1 MEIPYRDT
9 EIIGSEHRSV
19 ILTPSSRS
27 NMAPAQAGG
36 DTQTDAM
43 ASMMMPMMLLLG
55 MMILLMF
62 NPGLRVGLSE
72 VAGSVLEPMLPFH
85 QTYFVPTVFIVG
97 SSIMVVNTIIRSFFM
112 DPLQQAHFSHRS
124 RQIGK
129 QLREARV
136 SRDTAMADKMQT
148 IQMEMMPEQMKM
160 QSSMMKPMVFTMVFI
175 IAIFSWMA
183 GSVEEFRVGFVSLPW
198 DPMWSFNARI
208 LWIFPA
214 WIATYIAMSAPLGRI
229 IDRHIKLVRYS
240 RHPLVISGETIP
252 EPLLHMLDDV
262 QRGSNASSTVRRS
275 QRRAGPRKT
284 GIPSKKHS
292 QRGSGNKHAAPPRE
306 GATCNIC
313 NSDMI
318 SRTPKGLLRCDVCR
332 SEWR

>member
-1 MEIPYRDT
+1 
-9 EIIGSEHRSV
+9 
-19 ILTPSSRS
+19 
-27 NMAPAQAGG
+27 MASPQPGGDAQA
-36 DTQTDAM
+36 DAM
-43 ASMMMPMMLLLG
+43 SSMMMPMLLLLG
-55 MMILLMF
+55 MMVLLMV
-62 NPGLRVGLSE
+62 NPSIRIALSYT
-72 VAGSVLEPMLPFH
+72 AGSVLEPVLPFH
-85 QTYFVPTVFIVG
+85 QKYFVPTVFIVG

-136 SRDTAMADKMQT
+136 ARDTARADKMQT
-148 IQMEMMPEQMKM
+148 MQMEMMPEQMKM

-183 GSVEEFRVGFVSLPW
+183 ESVESFRVGFVSLPW
-198 DPMWSFNARI
+198 DPMWSFNARV

-229 IDRHIKLVRYS
+229 IDRHIKIIRFS
-240 RHPLVISGETIP
+240 RHPLVISGETIQ
-252 EPLLHMLDDV
+252 EPLMHMLEDEN
-262 QRGSNASSTVRRS
+262 SKKNAPSVVRRS
-275 QRRAGPRKT
+275 QRRAGPRKS
-284 GIPSKKHS
+284 GSKS
-292 QRGSGNKHAAPPRE
+292 RNQPQRRSGNQHVAPPKE
-306 GATCNIC
+306 GLTCKIC

-318 SRTPKGLLRCDVCR
+318 SRTPKGALRCDVCR

>member
-1 MEIPYRDT
+1 
-9 EIIGSEHRSV
+9 
-19 ILTPSSRS
+19 
-27 NMAPAQAGG
+27 
-36 DTQTDAM
+36 
-43 ASMMMPMMLLLG
+43 
-55 MMILLMF
+55 
-62 NPGLRVGLSE
+62 
-72 VAGSVLEPMLPFH
+72 
-85 QTYFVPTVFIVG
+85 
-97 SSIMVVNTIIRSFFM
+97 MVVNTIIRSLFM

-129 QLREARV
+129 QLREARMA
-136 SRDTAMADKMQT
+136 RDTAMADKMQT

-183 GSVEEFRVGFVSLPW
+183 SSVESFRVGFVSLPW
-198 DPMWSFNARI
+198 DPMWSFNSRV

-229 IDRHIKLVRYS
+229 IDRHIKIVRYS
-240 RHPLVISGETIP
+240 RHPLVLSGTSIP
-252 EPLLHMLDDV
+252 EPLLYMLDDDK
-262 QRGSNASSTVRRS
+262 SSSSTSSAVRRS

-284 GIPSKKHS
+284 GIPSKNNPQH
-292 QRGSGNKHAAPPRE
+292 RSGNKHAAPPRE
-306 GATCNIC
+306 GVTCNIC
-313 NSDMI
+313 KSDMI

>member
-1 MEIPYRDT
+1 
-9 EIIGSEHRSV
+9 
-19 ILTPSSRS
+19 
-27 NMAPAQAGG
+27 MASPQPGGDAQA
-36 DTQTDAM
+36 DAM
-43 ASMMMPMMLLLG
+43 SSMMMPMLLLLG
-55 MMILLMF
+55 MMVLIMV
-62 NPGLRVGLSE
+62 NPSIRIALSYT
-72 VAGSVLEPMLPFH
+72 AGSVLEPMLPFH
-85 QTYFVPTVFIVG
+85 EKYFVPTVFIVG

-136 SRDTAMADKMQT
+136 ARDTARADKMQT
-148 IQMEMMPEQMKM
+148 MQMEMMPEQMKM

-183 GSVEEFRVGFVSLPW
+183 ESVESFRVGFVSLPW
-198 DPMWSFNARI
+198 DPMWSFNARV

-229 IDRHIKLVRYS
+229 IDRHIKIIRFS

-252 EPLLHMLDDV
+252 EPLMHMLEDENSKKNTPSV
-262 QRGSNASSTVRRS
+262 VRRS
-275 QRRAGPRKT
+275 QRRAGPRKS
-284 GIPSKKHS
+284 GIKTKNQP
-292 QRGSGNKHAAPPRE
+292 QRKSGNKHVAPPKE
-306 GATCNIC
+306 GLTCKIC

-318 SRTPKGLLRCDVCR
+318 SRTPKGALRCDVCR

>member
-1 MEIPYRDT
+1 
-9 EIIGSEHRSV
+9 
-19 ILTPSSRS
+19 
-27 NMAPAQAGG
+27 MAPAQAGG
-36 DTQTDAM
+36 DAQADAM
-43 ASMMMPMMLLLG
+43 ASMMLPMLMLLG
-55 MMILLMF
+55 MMVLLMF
-62 NPGLRVGLSE
+62 YPGLRIGLSD
-72 VAGSVLEPMLPFH
+72 VAGSVLEPLLPFH

-97 SSIMVVNTIIRSFFM
+97 SSIMVVNTIIRSLFM

-129 QLREARV
+129 QLREARMA
-136 SRDTAMADKMQT
+136 RDTAMADKMQT

-183 GSVEEFRVGFVSLPW
+183 SSVESFRVGFVSLPW
-198 DPMWSFNARI
+198 DPMWSFSSRV

-229 IDRHIKLVRYS
+229 IDRHIKLIRYS
-240 RHPLVISGETIP
+240 RHPLVLSGDSIP
-252 EPLLHMLDDV
+252 EPLMYMLDDEKT
-262 QRGSNASSTVRRS
+262 SSSASSTVRRS

-284 GIPSKKHS
+284 GIPSKNDP
-292 QRGSGNKHAAPPRE
+292 QRRSGNKHAAPPRE
-306 GATCNIC
+306 GVTCNIC
-313 NSDMI
+313 KSDMI

>member
-1 MEIPYRDT
+1 
-9 EIIGSEHRSV
+9 
-19 ILTPSSRS
+19 
-27 NMAPAQAGG
+27 MASTQAGG
-36 DTQTDAM
+36 DAQADAM
-43 ASMMMPMMLLLG
+43 ASMMLPMMLLLG

-62 NPGLRVGLSE
+62 YPGLRVGLSD

-97 SSIMVVNTIIRSFFM
+97 SSIMIVNTIIRSFFM

-129 QLREARV
+129 QLREARMA
-136 SRDTAMADKMQT
+136 RDTAMADKMQT

-183 GSVEEFRVGFVSLPW
+183 GSVESFRVGFVSLPW
-198 DPMWSFNARI
+198 VPMWSFNARV

-229 IDRHIKLVRYS
+229 IDRHIKIVRFS
-240 RHPLVISGETIP
+240 RHPLVLSGITVP
-252 EPLLHMLDDV
+252 EPLLYMLDDEK
-262 QRGSNASSTVRRS
+262 NASSSAVRRP

-284 GIPSKKHS
+284 GIQSKNNP
-292 QRGSGNKHAAPPRE
+292 QRKSGNKHAAPPRK
-306 GATCNIC
+306 GVTCNIC
-313 NSDMI
+313 KSDMI
-318 SRTPKGLLRCDVCR
+318 SRTPRGLLRCDVCR

>member
-1 MEIPYRDT
+1 
-9 EIIGSEHRSV
+9 
-19 ILTPSSRS
+19 
-27 NMAPAQAGG
+27 MAPAQAGG
-36 DTQTDAM
+36 DAQADAM
-43 ASMMMPMMLLLG
+43 ASMMMPMLLLLG
-55 MMILLMF
+55 MMVLLMF
-62 NPGLRVGLSE
+62 YPGMRIGLSD

-97 SSIMVVNTIIRSFFM
+97 SSIMVVNTIIRSLFM

-129 QLREARV
+129 QLREARMA
-136 SRDTAMADKMQT
+136 RDTAMADKMQT

-183 GSVEEFRVGFVSLPW
+183 SSVESFRVGFVSLPW
-198 DPMWSFNARI
+198 KPMWSFNSRV

-229 IDRHIKLVRYS
+229 IDRHIKLLRYS
-240 RHPLVISGETIP
+240 RHPLVLSGDSIP
-252 EPLLHMLDDV
+252 EPLMYMLEDEKT
-262 QRGSNASSTVRRS
+262 SSSASSTVRRS

-284 GIPSKKHS
+284 GIPSKNDP
-292 QRGSGNKHAAPPRE
+292 QRRSGNRHAAPPRE
-306 GATCNIC
+306 GVTCNIC
-313 NSDMI
+313 KSDMI

>member
-1 MEIPYRDT
+1 
-9 EIIGSEHRSV
+9 
-19 ILTPSSRS
+19 
-27 NMAPAQAGG
+27 MAPAESGG
-36 DTQTDAM
+36 DAQADAM
-43 ASMMMPMMLLLG
+43 ASMMLPMLLLLG
-55 MMILLMF
+55 MMVMLMF
-62 NPGLRVGLSE
+62 YPGLRVGLSDT
-72 VAGSVLEPMLPFH
+72 AGSVLEPMLPFH

-129 QLREARV
+129 QLREARMA
-136 SRDTAMADKMQT
+136 RDTAMADKMQT
-148 IQMEMMPEQMKM
+148 IQLEMMPEQMKM

-183 GSVEEFRVGFVSLPW
+183 GSVESFRVGFVSLPW
-198 DPMWSFNARI
+198 DPMWSFNARV

-229 IDRHIKLVRYS
+229 LDRHIKIVRFS
-240 RHPLVISGETIP
+240 RHPLVLSGETIP
-252 EPLLHMLDDV
+252 EPLLHMLDDAK
-262 QRGSNASSTVRRS
+262 GKSASSSVRRS
-275 QRRAGPRKT
+275 QRKAGPRKT
-284 GIPSKKHS
+284 GVNSKNMD
-292 QRGSGNKHAAPPRE
+292 QRRSGNKHVAPPRE
-306 GATCNIC
+306 GSRCKIC

-318 SRTPKGLLRCDVCR
+318 SRTQKGLLRCDVCR

>member
-1 MEIPYRDT
+1 
-9 EIIGSEHRSV
+9 
-19 ILTPSSRS
+19 
-27 NMAPAQAGG
+27 MAPAQAGG
-36 DTQTDAM
+36 DAQADAM
-43 ASMMMPMMLLLG
+43 ASMMLPMMMLLG
-55 MMILLMF
+55 MMVLLMF
-62 NPGLRVGLSE
+62 YPGLRIGLSD

-97 SSIMVVNTIIRSFFM
+97 SSIMVVNTIIRSLFM

-129 QLREARV
+129 QLREARMA
-136 SRDTAMADKMQT
+136 RDTAMADKMQT

-183 GSVEEFRVGFVSLPW
+183 SSVESFRVGFVSLPW
-198 DPMWSFNARI
+198 DPMWSFNARV

-229 IDRHIKLVRYS
+229 IDRHIKIVRYS
-240 RHPLVISGETIP
+240 RHPLVLSGDSIP
-252 EPLLHMLDDV
+252 EPLLYMLDDGK
-262 QRGSNASSTVRRS
+262 GSPSASSAVRRT

-284 GIPSKKHS
+284 GIPSKKGS
-292 QRGSGNKHAAPPRE
+292 QNRSGNKHAAPPRE
-306 GATCNIC
+306 GLTCNLC
-313 NSDMI
+313 KSDMI

>member
-1 MEIPYRDT
+1 MTSP
-9 EIIGSEHRSV
+9 
-19 ILTPSSRS
+19 
-27 NMAPAQAGG
+27 QAGG
-36 DTQTDAM
+36 DAQADAM
-43 ASMMMPMMLLLG
+43 SSMMMPMLLLLG
-55 MMILLMF
+55 MMVLIMI
-62 NPGLRVGLSE
+62 NPGIRIALSAS
-72 VAGSVLEPMLPFH
+72 AGSVLEPVLPFH
-85 QTYFVPTVFIVG
+85 QEFFVPTVFLVG

-112 DPLQQAHFSHRS
+112 DPLQQAHFSHRN

-129 QLREARV
+129 QMREARIA
-136 SRDTAMADKMQT
+136 RDTARADKMQT
-148 IQMEMMPEQMKM
+148 MQMEMMPEQMKM

-183 GSVEEFRVGFVSLPW
+183 ESVESFRVGFVSLPW
-198 DPMWSFNARI
+198 NPMWSFNARV

-229 IDRHIKLVRYS
+229 IDRHIKIARFA

-252 EPLLHMLDDV
+252 EPLLHILSED
-262 QRGSNASSTVRRS
+262 RGSNRSSTVVRRS

-284 GIPSKKHS
+284 GNKSRS
-292 QRGSGNKHAAPPRE
+292 QPQRRSGNQQAAPPRE
-306 GATCNIC
+306 GLRCQFC

-318 SRTPKGLLRCDVCR
+318 SRTTRGALRCEVCR

>member
-1 MEIPYRDT
+1 
-9 EIIGSEHRSV
+9 
-19 ILTPSSRS
+19 
-27 NMAPAQAGG
+27 MAPASTGG
-36 DTQTDAM
+36 DAQADAM
-43 ASMMMPMMLLLG
+43 ASMMLPMMLLLG
-55 MMILLMF
+55 MMVLLMF
-62 NPGLRVGLSE
+62 YPGLRVGLSD

-129 QLREARV
+129 QLREARMA
-136 SRDTAMADKMQT
+136 RDTAMADKMQT

-183 GSVEEFRVGFVSLPW
+183 SSVEAFRVGFVSLPW
-198 DPMWSFNARI
+198 NPMWSFNGRI

-229 IDRHIKLVRYS
+229 IDRHIKIVRYS
-240 RHPLVISGETIP
+240 RHPLVISGETIS
-252 EPLLHMLDDV
+252 EPLLYMLDDDK
-262 QRGSNASSTVRRS
+262 GSNAATAVRRS

-284 GIPSKKHS
+284 GIPSKNQQ
-292 QRGSGNKHAAPPRE
+292 QRRSGNKHVAPPRE
-306 GATCNIC
+306 GVTCNFC
-313 NSDMI
+313 KSNMI
-318 SRTPKGLLRCDVCR
+318 SRSPKGLLRCDVCR

>member
-1 MEIPYRDT
+1 M
-9 EIIGSEHRSV
+9 
-19 ILTPSSRS
+19 SS
-27 NMAPAQAGG
+27 PPPGGDAQA
-36 DTQTDAM
+36 DAM
-43 ASMMMPMMLLLG
+43 SSMMMPMLLLLG
-55 MMILLMF
+55 MMVLLMV
-62 NPGLRVGLSE
+62 NPSIRIALSSS
-72 VAGSVLEPMLPFH
+72 AGSVLEPMLPFH
-85 QTYFVPTVFIVG
+85 QAYFVPTVFIVG

-129 QLREARV
+129 QMREARMA
-136 SRDTAMADKMQT
+136 RDTARADKMQT
-148 IQMEMMPEQMKM
+148 MQMEMMPEQMKM

-183 GSVEEFRVGFVSLPW
+183 ESVESFRVGFVSLPW
-198 DPMWSFNARI
+198 NPMWSFNDRI
-208 LWIFPA
+208 MWIFPA

-229 IDRHIKLVRYS
+229 IDRHIKIVRFS

-252 EPLLHMLDDV
+252 EPLIHILAEE
-262 QRGSNASSTVRRS
+262 RGGQASSVVRRS

-284 GIPSKKHS
+284 GAKSKNQPS
-292 QRGSGNKHAAPPRE
+292 RRSGNKQVAPPRE
-306 GATCNIC
+306 GIVCNFC

-318 SRTPKGLLRCDVCR
+318 SRTPRGALRCEVCR

>member
-1 MEIPYRDT
+1 
-9 EIIGSEHRSV
+9 
-19 ILTPSSRS
+19 
-27 NMAPAQAGG
+27 
-36 DTQTDAM
+36 
-43 ASMMMPMMLLLG
+43 
-55 MMILLMF
+55 
-62 NPGLRVGLSE
+62 
-72 VAGSVLEPMLPFH
+72 
-85 QTYFVPTVFIVG
+85 
-97 SSIMVVNTIIRSFFM
+97 MVVNTVIRSFFM

-129 QLREARV
+129 QLREARMA
-136 SRDTAMADKMQT
+136 RDTAMADKMQT

-183 GSVEEFRVGFVSLPW
+183 SSVESFRVGFVSLPW
-198 DPMWSFNARI
+198 DPMWSFNARV

-214 WIATYIAMSAPLGRI
+214 WIAAYIAMSAPLGRI

-240 RHPLVISGETIP
+240 RHPLVLSGDSIP
-252 EPLLHMLDDV
+252 EPLLYMLDDV
-262 QRGSNASSTVRRS
+262 KSTSSASSTVRRS

-284 GIPSKKHS
+284 GIQSKNNPQS
-292 QRGSGNKHAAPPRE
+292 RSGNKHAAPPRE
-306 GATCNIC
+306 GVTCNIC
-313 NSDMI
+313 KSDLI

>member
-1 MEIPYRDT
+1 
-9 EIIGSEHRSV
+9 
-19 ILTPSSRS
+19 
-27 NMAPAQAGG
+27 MAPAESGG
-36 DTQTDAM
+36 DAQADAM
-43 ASMMMPMMLLLG
+43 ASMMLPMLLLLG
-55 MMILLMF
+55 MMVMLMF
-62 NPGLRVGLSE
+62 YPGLRVGLSDT
-72 VAGSVLEPMLPFH
+72 AGSVLEPMLPFH

-129 QLREARV
+129 QLREARMA
-136 SRDTAMADKMQT
+136 RGTAMADKMQT
-148 IQMEMMPEQMKM
+148 IQLEMMPEQMKM

-183 GSVEEFRVGFVSLPW
+183 GSVESFRVGFVSLPW
-198 DPMWSFNARI
+198 DPMWSFNARV

-229 IDRHIKLVRYS
+229 LDRHIKIVRFS
-240 RHPLVISGETIP
+240 RHPLVLSGETIP
-252 EPLLHMLDDV
+252 EPLLHMLDDAK
-262 QRGSNASSTVRRS
+262 GKSASSAVRRS

-284 GIPSKKHS
+284 GGHSKNS
-292 QRGSGNKHAAPPRE
+292 DQRRSGNKHVAPPRE
-306 GATCNIC
+306 GSKCKIC

-318 SRTPKGLLRCDVCR
+318 SRTSKGLLRCDVCR

>member
-1 MEIPYRDT
+1 
-9 EIIGSEHRSV
+9 
-19 ILTPSSRS
+19 
-27 NMAPAQAGG
+27 MAPAQAGG
-36 DTQTDAM
+36 DAQADAM
-43 ASMMMPMMLLLG
+43 ASMMFPMLMLLG
-55 MMILLMF
+55 MMVLLMF
-62 NPGLRVGLSE
+62 YPGLRVGLSD

-97 SSIMVVNTIIRSFFM
+97 SSIMVVNTIIRSLFM

-129 QLREARV
+129 QLREARMA
-136 SRDTAMADKMQT
+136 RDTAMADKMQT

-160 QSSMMKPMVFTMVFI
+160 QSSMMKPMVFTMVLI

-183 GSVEEFRVGFVSLPW
+183 SSVESFRVGFVSLPW
-198 DPMWSFNARI
+198 DPMWSFNSRV

-214 WIATYIAMSAPLGRI
+214 WIATYIAMSAPLGRV
-229 IDRHIKLVRYS
+229 IDRHIKIVRYS
-240 RHPLVISGETIP
+240 RHPLVLSGTSIP
-252 EPLLHMLDDV
+252 EPLLYMLDDDK
-262 QRGSNASSTVRRS
+262 SASSTSSAVRRS

-284 GIPSKKHS
+284 GIPSKNNPQH
-292 QRGSGNKHAAPPRE
+292 RSGNKHAAPTRE
-306 GATCNIC
+306 GVTCNIC
-313 NSDMI
+313 KSDMI

>member
-1 MEIPYRDT
+1 
-9 EIIGSEHRSV
+9 
-19 ILTPSSRS
+19 
-27 NMAPAQAGG
+27 MATGEAGG
-36 DTQTDAM
+36 DAQADAM
-43 ASMMMPMMLLLG
+43 ASMMLPMMLLLG
-55 MMILLMF
+55 MMVLLMF
-62 NPGLRVGLSE
+62 YPGLRVGLSDT
-72 VAGSVLEPMLPFH
+72 AGSILEPMLPFH

-129 QLREARV
+129 QLREARMA
-136 SRDTAMADKMQT
+136 RDTAMADKMQT

-183 GSVEEFRVGFVSLPW
+183 SSVESFRVGFVSLPW
-198 DPMWSFNARI
+198 DPMWSFNARV

-229 IDRHIKLVRYS
+229 IDRHTKIVRYS
-240 RHPLVISGETIP
+240 RHPLVLSGDSIP
-252 EPLLHMLDDV
+252 EPLLYMLDDKSS
-262 QRGSNASSTVRRS
+262 SNASSAVRRS

-284 GIPSKKHS
+284 GIPSKNS
-292 QRGSGNKHAAPPRE
+292 PQRRSGNKHAAPPRE
-306 GATCNIC
+306 GLTCNIC
-313 NSDMI
+313 KSDMI